1 MIRKMI
7 ALDWRA
13 MKYYQKRVLLL
24 PVFVL
29 IIGWQNALMIIPF
42 SVMMFLSFSV
52 NPFAVEEKG
61 ELNNLYLTLPIKR
74 KTIVTG
80 RYVLSLIMFIAG
92 IAMGIALMLVSH
104 HFSMSKW
111 FIGFKGYMLVIAFSY
126 LLYALSNLS
135 MFPILFRLGYQK
147 GKAWGFYLPVIVFA
161 LLFGV
166 YTMISTMPGNEG
178 LTIEFITFA
187 SENMLLVSGGIV
199 IIASLALALSYSLA
213 VRVYSKRDF

>member
-61 ELNNLYLTLPIKR
+61 
-74 KTIVTG
+74 
-80 RYVLSLIMFIAG
+80 S
-92 IAMGIALMLVSH
+92 
-104 HFSMSKW
+104 
-111 FIGFKGYMLVIAFSY
+111 
-126 LLYALSNLS
+126 
-135 MFPILFRLGYQK
+135 
-147 GKAWGFYLPVIVFA
+147 
-161 LLFGV
+161 
-166 YTMISTMPGNEG
+166 
-178 LTIEFITFA
+178 
-187 SENMLLVSGGIV
+187 
-199 IIASLALALSYSLA
+199 
-213 VRVYSKRDF
+213 